1 MSDSKMCIFDI
12 VMETSIFYSNIGNLS
27 KVEHIIMNVNFSI
40 DSLVICIDELREKLK
55 RYTNVQGKGRGFGV
69 RKHVQ
74 PRRILVL

>member
-40 DSLVICIDELREKLK
+40 DSLVNSIDELRKKLK
-55 RYTNVQGKGRGFGV
+55 SYTNVQGKDRGDG
-69 RKHVQ
+69 
-74 PRRILVL
+74 LVSENMFNPDAY